1 MIFISAGLVLA
12 AVVLLIAGFVLGAP
26 YLIMWSIVV
35 SVLSAL
41 FLVIGAFL
49 RRHELFPSGER
60 AATPPAPPAGLVPP
74 AVQQGPVGASRAQS
88 ATIPAP
94 TPRRPTTRGIS
105 PDAIVLVIPGRKRY
119 HVPGCRQL
127 AGRDHEELTYEEARE
142 EGFTPCTTCLP
153 DAALGGRQLPP
164 AADPEPAVTP
174 QSGPAV
180 PVDPEGA
187 VASPETVSPQES
199 PSEVTQ
205 NLRPPVIA
213 GEQAPQASPSG
224 GWFDAKPAAKTG
236 DPAKPGTAKPGTAPA
251 ASQQPA
257 GTSKPGSA
265 SGPTPAASERQP
277 GSSDR
282 KPGATERQPG
292 SSDRKPGASETK
304 PGSSGQKPGTA
315 ETKPGASES
324 KPGASESKP
333 GASRQDPADES
344 AATGP
349 RLAPYVT
356 KASQESASSP
366 KPAQR
371 PAPSQESGPQRP
383 ARPQESDPRR
393 PGPPAQGTS
402 PQRPAASAQGPAAP
416 SQSAQR
422 PPSERPASSAESVA
436 KPKGPLPTGGTSAQR
451 PPTPGS
457 QGTTDKPSA
466 GAGRTPEKPSAGRTE
481 KPATGGKPATP
492 AETKKPEAKK
502 PEAAEEP
509 EPDGE
514 ETRPDVRAPGKKTGT
529 VKVIVGTRRY
539 HSTACPLIRG
549 AGDTGV
555 ETMTLAQAEAA
566 GLTSCSVCQHD
577 RETVA

>member
-74 AVQQGPVGASRAQS
+74 PVQQGPVGASRAQS

-164 AADPEPAVTP
+164 PADPEPAVTP

-180 PVDPEGA
+180 PEDPEGA
-187 VASPETVSPQES
+187 AASPETVSPQES

-213 GEQAPQASPSG
+213 GEQAPKAPSSG
-224 GWFDAKPAAKTG
+224 GWFDAKPAAKPG
-236 DPAKPGTAKPGTAPA
+236 DPAKPGTSKTGTAPA
-251 ASQQPA
+251 AS
-257 GTSKPGSA
+257 K
-265 SGPTPAASERQP
+265 SGPAPATSERQP

-292 SSDRKPGASETK
+292 SSDQK
-304 PGSSGQKPGTA
+304 PGSSDQKPGSS
-315 ETKPGASES
+315 ETKSGA
-324 KPGASESKP
+324 AESKP
-333 GASRQDPADES
+333 GASRPDPADDS
-344 AATGP
+344 AETGP

-371 PAPSQESGPQRP
+371 PATSQESGPQRP
-383 ARPQESDPRR
+383 ARPQEGDPRR
-393 PGPPAQGTS
+393 PVPPAQGTS

-416 SQSAQR
+416 SRSAER
-422 PPSERPASSAESVA
+422 PASEGRPGGASQAEAPKRPASSAESAA
-436 KPKGPLPTGGTSAQR
+436 KPKGPLP
-451 PPTPGS
+451 
-457 QGTTDKPSA
+457 
-466 GAGRTPEKPSAGRTE
+466 EKPSASRTE
-481 KPATGGKPATP
+481 KQETGGKPA
-492 AETKKPEAKK
+492 KAKK
-502 PEAAEEP
+502 PETAEEA

-514 ETRPDVRAPGKKTGT
+514 ETRPDVRPPGGKAGL